1 MDVKLIVATGKHIGE
16 KLPVS
21 GPKFIIGRS
30 DECQLRLG
38 SDLISRHHCAIMIED
53 GYVAVRDFGSKNGTF
68 VNGEQVRSEQELKNG
83 DRLTVGQMEF
93 LVELVVNVSG
103 KKKPKVNSVQEAAAR
118 TVESG
123 ADELDL
129 ASWLAEGETVVANSA
144 HTETQPIPE
153 PLVKQDA
160 APSAEPPAKEEE
172 TKASQPAKPAK
183 NTPTRPIFGNKIANS
198 ADSREAAAN
207 VLKAFFNRH

>member
-1 MDVKLIVATGKHIGE
+1 MDVKLIVANGKHIGE

-30 DECQLRLG
+30 EECQLRLG

-53 GYVAVRDFGSKNGTF
+53 GYVAIRDFGSKNGTF
-68 VNGEQVRSEQELKNG
+68 VNGERVRSEQELKNG
-83 DRLTVGQMEF
+83 DRLTVGQVEF

-103 KKKPKVNSVQEAAAR
+103 KKKPKVHSVQEAAAR

-129 ASWLAEGETVVANSA
+129 AGWLAEGETVVGSSA
-144 HTETQPIPE
+144 QTETQPLPA
-153 PLVKQDA
+153 PSVSPDA
-160 APSAEPPAKEEE
+160 AASTAPPSEQEEAK
-172 TKASQPAKPAK
+172 PAKPASD
-183 NTPTRPIFGNKIANS
+183 TPTRPTFGKKAVA

-207 VLKAFFNRH
+207 VLKAFFNRR